1 MKALTRKA
9 GWVGFG
15 AAVVYLA
22 ALLLCGCATQTRS
35 VTNKDGVTTTT
46 SSRMFLETMQGYS
59 DQSVDSDGAIL
70 YSTQI
75 QNIQGDVQMIMAID
89 QLIQHTAQ
97 MALLAS
103 GNTNALGTNL
113 TALLQPKMRFALK
126 HPAP

>member
-1 MKALTRKA
+1 MK
-9 GWVGFG
+9 
-15 AAVVYLA
+15 
-22 ALLLCGCATQTRS
+22 LLLSLAISALVCAGCATQTRS

-46 SSRMFLETMQGYS
+46 SSKMFLETMQGYS

-97 MALLAS
+97 LALAAS
-103 GNTNALGTNL
+103 GNTNIIGTNY
-113 TALLQPKMRFALK
+113 TALFRPTMKFALK
-126 HPAP
+126 PRPAP